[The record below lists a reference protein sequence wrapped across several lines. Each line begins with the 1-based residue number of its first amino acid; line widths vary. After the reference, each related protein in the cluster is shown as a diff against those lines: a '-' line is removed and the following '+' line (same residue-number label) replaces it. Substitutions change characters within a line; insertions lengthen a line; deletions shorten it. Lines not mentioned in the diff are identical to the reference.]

1 MGAHAASVRRLEDV
15 GLRVFRELAVILCL
29 AVVPIVISYAF
40 GGTDLLIELSKSMM
54 AHKWI
59 MIYSM
64 VGFAFFIVVSF
75 LEWHVL
81 VHSNRFKK
89 AHRLTSEVLHEV
101 ASSFL
106 GILRISSGI
115 FISVFC
121 LWLFFDFSTEMLP
134 TFASLLLFGTVAAV
148 ECVAIN
154 WALEYAQKN
163 WSRDIS
169 NQLL

>member
-1 MGAHAASVRRLEDV
+1 M
-15 GLRVFRELAVILCL
+15 RVFRELAVILCL
-29 AVVPIVISYAF
+29 AVVPIVTSYAF
-40 GGTDLLIELSKSMM
+40 GGTDLLIELSKSML
-54 AHKWI
+54 AHKWL

-75 LEWHVL
+75 LEWRVL
-81 VHSNRFKK
+81 IHSSRFKK
-89 AHRLTSEVLHEV
+89 AHRLTSEVFHEV

-106 GILRISSGI
+106 GILRVSSGI

-121 LWLFFDFSTEMLP
+121 LWLVFDFSVEMLP
-134 TFASLLLFGTVAAV
+134 TFASLLLFGTVAAA

-163 WSRDIS
+163 WIRDVS
-169 NQLL
+169 NHSL